1 MNKQLKIQ
9 HFETKAGKIPF
20 QEWIGNLKDKISRA
34 RINKRIANVEGGHF
48 GDTSPVGEGVQELR
62 FFFGPGYRVY
72 YGIDDDVIV
81 LLLCGGDKSTQIED
95 IKKAK
100 IYWQEFKEYKNER

>member
-1 MNKQLKIQ
+1 MNKPLNIKFFI
-9 HFETKAGKIPF
+9 TKSEKAPF
-20 QEWIGNLKDKISRA
+20 IEWLDDLKDSIAKSR
-34 RINKRIANVEGGHF
+34 IKKRLANVESGHF
-48 GDTSPVGEGVQELR
+48 GDTAPVGDGVQELR

-81 LLLCGGDKSTQIED
+81 LLLCGGDKSTQNSD

-100 IYWQEFKEYKNER
+100 EYWKEYMELKK